1 MGVAGE
7 AHLAVMAGGVYR
19 DTLAAS
25 ILAFKNHCRTEL
37 GPPLARCLVQSLHKA
52 LSDIVAPPQVA
63 ARTRR
68 PVQEALVLVPIPSS
82 GSGWRR
88 RGFDPVALLLKMV
101 VREGRLPEGVV
112 IAHLLRS
119 RVKLPWQRRHQ
130 KGLGRSAR
138 RANVHHGMKVRPGVA
153 RKFLLTAKPNGQRV
167 LVVDDVLTTGSTL
180 REAGET
186 LESWGFLVVG
196 AVVLGATRAPDQV
209 GPAMGSRGE
218 LAENNLGQ
226 KMNKT
231 CD

>member
-7 AHLAVMAGGVYR
+7 THLAVMAGGVYR

-37 GPPLARCLVQSLHKA
+37 GPPLARCLVHSLHEA
-52 LSDIVAPPQVA
+52 LIDMTAPPQA
-63 ARTRR
+63 AAGNQC
-68 PVQEALVLVPIPSS
+68 PVRGAVVLVPIPST

-88 RGFDPVALLLKMV
+88 RGFDPVMFLLKTV
-101 VREGRLPEGVV
+101 VQEGRLPEGVV

-180 REAGET
+180 REATET

-196 AVVLGATRAPDQV
+196 AVVLGATRAPDRG
-209 GPAMGSRGE
+209 GPTSS
-218 LAENNLGQ
+218 NLG
-226 KMNKT
+226 NSPKT
-231 CD
+231 I